1 MCPTGA
7 CVHGLMLRLSIVQP
21 LPPSIALCRS
31 SSMSLLLA
39 CVLLRRARWA
49 RVGMLTR
56 KSASIAVAPA
66 RSIPLH
72 TTWCC
77 SRNACNANT
86 HGAARGRRS
95 ATPGGWC
102 TRNRTRADATGS
114 ARKKRHRAGE
124 GVGKWALTQ
133 TMVAAGSSRNP
144 LVPSRP
150 GPCPSRRIPN
160 GSAIRQ
166 LHFSLK

>member
-1 MCPTGA
+1 
-7 CVHGLMLRLSIVQP
+7 MLRLSVIQP
-21 LPPSIALCRS
+21 FPPQSRSAVLRLSPSSLPVCCCGALAGPGSECS
-31 SSMSLLLA
+31 
-39 CVLLRRARWA
+39 
-49 RVGMLTR
+49 R

-77 SRNACNANT
+77 SRDACNANT
-86 HGAARGRRS
+86 NGAAGGRRS
-95 ATPGGWC
+95 AQPGGWC

-124 GVGKWALTQ
+124 GVVKWALTQ

-144 LVPSRP
+144 SVPSGP

-160 GSAIRQ
+160 GSAVWQIQ
-166 LHFSLK
+166 FFLK